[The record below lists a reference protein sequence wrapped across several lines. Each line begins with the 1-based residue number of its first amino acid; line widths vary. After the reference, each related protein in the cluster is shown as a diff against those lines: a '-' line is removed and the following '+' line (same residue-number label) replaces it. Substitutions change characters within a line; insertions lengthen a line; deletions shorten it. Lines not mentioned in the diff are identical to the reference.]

1 MLVGYKVLFGVGV
14 KIGYFD
20 VKMCELIVFVVVVMI
35 CCDGCIVVYMVEV
48 VKYGV
53 IKEEVV
59 EVFGVVIV
67 LNVGVVFVY
76 LVWVMDVFG
85 DWVGGCGMISGLYC
99 IVLYGVVWCLVVWLG
114 GCVLCVWVCYVWW
127 LWVICLDVF
136 VLWSWLLCVNDI
148 LWRSVLCVVGLFIWV
163 IWFIWK
169 LCCFVWSICWLIR
182 VCI

>member
-1 MLVGYKVLFGVGV
+1 MLNWNEYWKEFLMCIGDIVKLLFDMLVGYKVLFGVGV
-14 KIGYFD
+14 KMGYFD

-85 DWVGGCGMISGLYC
+85 D
-99 IVLYGVVWCLVVWLG
+99 
-114 GCVLCVWVCYVWW
+114 
-127 LWVICLDVF
+127 
-136 VLWSWLLCVNDI
+136 
-148 LWRSVLCVVGLFIWV
+148 
-163 IWFIWK
+163 
-169 LCCFVWSICWLIR
+169 
-182 VCI
+182 